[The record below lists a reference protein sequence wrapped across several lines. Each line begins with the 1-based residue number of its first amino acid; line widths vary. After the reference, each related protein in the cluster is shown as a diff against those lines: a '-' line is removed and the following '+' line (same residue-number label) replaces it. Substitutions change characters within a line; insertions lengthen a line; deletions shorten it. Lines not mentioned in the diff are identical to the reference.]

1 MTTKKAESKVEGEKA
16 VKVETLVAE
25 KFEAAKTEL
34 EAMTDE
40 QLAEIENPEGLKE
53 GATREEKIAE
63 VARIVAENFQKEL
76 LPEKEPAEEKPKEPA
91 PDPMT
96 AEEIK
101 AHEAKLKGEIR
112 KLIDHGEFEKAREMA
127 GLFVSPQRKSAV
139 LGAIKAA
146 EEEAARKKEVPE
158 EEVTTPK
165 DLRKN
170 LEREGPAPVK
180 KPAYKGRRKP
190 LTLESVEHDLRK
202 LHADVSTLCKI
213 RQKEG
218 RPIKPLVMVKKRLDV
233 IVLHYNRFTARMR

>member
-1 MTTKKAESKVEGEKA
+1 MATKKAESKVESEKA
-16 VKVETLVAE
+16 AEVETPAVEKKVEETPV
-25 KFEAAKTEL
+25 
-34 EAMTDE
+34 
-40 QLAEIENPEGLKE
+40 
-53 GATREEKIAE
+53 EEKVE
-63 VARIVAENFQKEL
+63 ETPVEETKE
-76 LPEKEPAEEKPKEPA
+76 PEAPEPAE
-91 PDPMT
+91 PMT

-112 KLIDHGEFEKAREMA
+112 KLMDHEEFEKAKEMA

-165 DLRKN
+165 DLRKD

-180 KPAYKGRRKP
+180 KPAYKGSRKKP

-218 RPIKPLVMVKKRLDV
+218 RPIKPLVMVKKRLDA
-233 IVLHYNRFTARMR
+233 IVLHYNRFAARMR